1 MTQRIFLA
9 INAILGAVCLVSG
22 LICLSGKSA
31 SRDGAWILFLLAC
44 CFISS
49 AIGHYTGKRF
59 FAVLAAIPM
68 ICMALFYIFILLIG
82 GWAWGPS
89 NESTVNMLILG
100 GTLVIAFE
108 IANIIITK
116 NRKINDPG
124 KEDNL

>member
-1 MTQRIFLA
+1 MVQRVFLV

-22 LICLSGKSA
+22 LICSFGKSA
-31 SRDGAWILFLLAC
+31 AKDGVWILFLLAF
-44 CFISS
+44 CFLTS
-49 AIGHYTGKRF
+49 AIGLFIGKRF

-68 ICMALFYIFILLIG
+68 ICLSLFYILILLIG

-100 GTLVIAFE
+100 GMAVIAWE
-108 IANIIITK
+108 IANIIVTN

-124 KEDNL
+124 KEENL